1 MTDNLEYI
9 NQVKEQLLKAVSHL
23 DYSYKKIISLP
34 THPDE
39 LNEETL
45 EVWESFS
52 ARFSRVVDLFLMK
65 YLKAIVKNNDP
76 GFEGTL
82 RDFLNQGEKLNLID
96 DAENWVFIR
105 GLRNIIA
112 HEYTDKD
119 LEIYLNQLKNECP
132 RLLQLKSVIKDATYP

>member
-1 MTDNLEYI
+1 MTNYLQYI
-9 NQVKEQLLKAVSHL
+9 NQIKEQLLKAVIHL
-23 DYSYKKIISLP
+23 DYSYKKVISLP
-34 THPDE
+34 TDPNK

-65 YLKAIVKNNDP
+65 YLKAIIKNDDP
-76 GFEGTL
+76 GFDGTL

-96 DAENWVFIR
+96 NAQSWIFIR

-112 HEYTDKD
+112 HEYNDKD
-119 LEIYLNQLKNECP
+119 LETYLIQLKNECP
-132 RLLQLKSVIKDATYP
+132 KLLQIKNVIKNAT